1 MSLSFLVAIT
11 EYVVNHADSMT
22 LAQLTKWTAILAKL
36 SAF

>member
-11 EYVVNHADSMT
+11 EYVVRTADTMT

-36 SAF
+36 AAF